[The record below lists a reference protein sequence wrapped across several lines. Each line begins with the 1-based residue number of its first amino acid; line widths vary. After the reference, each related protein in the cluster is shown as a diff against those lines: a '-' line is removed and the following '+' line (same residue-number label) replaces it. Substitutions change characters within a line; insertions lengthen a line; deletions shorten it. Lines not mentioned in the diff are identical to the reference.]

1 MFNSGRMSVLRTR
14 KNMNIVL
21 PSANIRYSAEKRKSR
36 KTWIRSGRLVI
47 PVAAALL
54 ETEEVGKGG
63 CVRRNPEAVGLP
75 VTHRH
80 P

>member
-1 MFNSGRMSVLRTR
+1 MMRTR
-14 KNMNIVL
+14 KKMNIVL

-54 ETEEVGKGG
+54 ETEEVGKG
-63 CVRRNPEAVGLP
+63 
-75 VTHRH
+75 
-80 P
+80 